1 MHVFFPFLNFHF
13 QEEFLKSQQTR
24 PVVHVLIIENVS
36 LFKVKISFLRVSV
49 RPSTISV
56 GAMTRNRLK

>member
-36 LFKVKISFLRVSV
+36 LFKVKISF
-49 RPSTISV
+49 
-56 GAMTRNRLK
+56 